1 MKTVMAMRTIQGI
14 VQRSAAKLD
23 NEVPGW
29 HKRINVD
36 TLNLGS
42 DSRCICGQLNI
53 GLLPNPDKKIPEN
66 KRIWPVAFCDELA
79 FSTTRG
85 FYIPLSV
92 EITGGK
98 SNTFEQLWRYQ
109 IAKRIRCDQRKAVDA
124 MYRC

>member
-23 NEVPGW
+23 KEIVGW

-36 TLNLGS
+36 TLNMGS

-53 GLLPNPDKKIPEN
+53 NLMPNPDKKIPQK
-66 KRIWPVAFCDELA
+66 KRIWQVAFADELA
-79 FSTTRG
+79 YSVTRG
-85 FYIPLSV
+85 FFLPIGIDV
-92 EITGGK
+92 VGGK
-98 SNTFEQLWRYQ
+98 SNTLEKLWRHQ

-124 MYRC
+124 IYRC